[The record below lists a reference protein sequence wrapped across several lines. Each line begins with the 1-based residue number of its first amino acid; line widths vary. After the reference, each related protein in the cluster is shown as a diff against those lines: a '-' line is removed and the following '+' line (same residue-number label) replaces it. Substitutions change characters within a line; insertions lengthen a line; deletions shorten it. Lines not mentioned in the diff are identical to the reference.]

1 MNYTE
6 ANERAKAILEKMT
19 LVEKIAMTGG
29 EDMFYIKGV
38 ERLGIPRVLMSDAT
52 QGVRIR
58 EGIHTLERSTA
69 FPCPLLLASTWN
81 PGLAYHYARCI
92 GEECQDGGI
101 SILLGPGINLYR
113 VSQCGRN
120 FEYFG
125 EDPHL
130 ASRMVTKYVEGV
142 QRTGTI
148 ATLKHFVA
156 NNTDFRRMRSNS
168 IVDERTLHEIY
179 IPAFKAGIDAGAMA
193 VMTSYNKVN
202 GEYAGQSKELI
213 DGLLRKQLGF
223 KWLVMSDWWSLFDPV
238 KAIKSGLNIDMPG
251 HEEESV
257 EFSKQYRE
265 SFIQDKAASLLEQGD
280 ISEDDINRMVKG
292 ILHTCIAMGIY
303 DQDEESPKKL
313 GTFDEHE
320 QVALQTAR
328 EGIVLLRN
336 KGPVLPIGPAQHVL
350 VTGQF
355 VHSMHKDFGSAA
367 VEGYN
372 NMTMWDALQET
383 FGDRVTYKE
392 CPSDQEIREADVVIV
407 SIGTKDKEGE
417 DHDFNLTNEMNGKI
431 IGYAGMNKNIVVVV
445 NAGSGINMSAWNDH
459 VAAIVYAW
467 YPGQIGNVAL
477 AEMVAGKVNPSGKLP
492 ITIEKRIK
500 DSPAYSY
507 IPGNI
512 PHGHFGKGDDFN
524 IALPEYDVV
533 YNEGVFAGYRWYDH
547 NQIQPLYP
555 FGFGLSYTTF
565 QIDDLILSSDKIEE
579 NEQINVQC
587 TVRNTGSRE
596 GAEVVQ
602 LYIHP
607 LAPGVPRPP
616 RELKGFTKVCLR
628 PGEEKN
634 VSIPL
639 KHEDFAYY
647 DSPKQEWIVEEGE
660 YEIWIGNENGIRKLV
675 EL

>member
-1 MNYTE
+1 MQIKEGVPMFLEISIINYSGNMAITSRTVMFLELNAADIYLFIHKSTKNIMNYTGS
-6 ANERAKAILEKMT
+6 NERAKALLEKMT
-19 LVEKIAMTGG
+19 LEEKIAMTGG
-29 EDMFYIKGV
+29 EDMFYIKGI
-38 ERLGIPRVLMSDAT
+38 ERLGIPRVLMTDAT
-52 QGVRIR
+52 QGIRVR
-58 EGIHTLERSTA
+58 EGIHTMERSTA

-81 PGLAYHYARCI
+81 TDLAYHYAQSI
-92 GEECQDGGI
+92 GEECQADGI
-101 SILLGPGINLYR
+101 SFLLGPGVNVYR

-125 EDPHL
+125 EDPCLISH
-130 ASRMVTKYVEGV
+130 MVRKYVEGV
-142 QRTGTI
+142 QSTGTI
-148 ATLKHFVA
+148 ATLKHFIA

-179 IPAFKAGIDAGAMA
+179 LPAFKAGIEAGAMA
-193 VMTSYNKVN
+193 VMASYNKVN

-223 KWLVMSDWWSLFDPV
+223 KWLVMSDWWSLFDPE
-238 KAIKSGLNIDMPG
+238 KAVKSGLNIDMPG
-251 HEEESV
+251 HELESI
-257 EFSKQYRE
+257 EFSKQY
-265 SFIQDKAASLLEQGD
+265 K
-280 ISEDDINRMVKG
+280 
-292 ILHTCIAMGIY
+292 
-303 DQDEESPKKL
+303 
-313 GTFDEHE
+313 
-320 QVALQTAR
+320 
-328 EGIVLLRN
+328 
-336 KGPVLPIGPAQHVL
+336 
-350 VTGQF
+350 
-355 VHSMHKDFGSAA
+355 
-367 VEGYN
+367 
-372 NMTMWDALQET
+372 ET
-383 FGDRVTYKE
+383 PT
-392 CPSDQEIREADVVIV
+392 DQEIQDVNVVIM
-407 SIGTKDKEGE
+407 SIGTEDREGE
-417 DHDFNLTNEMNGKI
+417 DRDFNLPDHINNTI
-431 IGYAGMNKNIVVVV
+431 SAYAKLNDNVVVVV
-445 NAGSGINMSAWNDH
+445 NAGSGVNMSAWNDK

-477 AEMVAGKVNPSGKLP
+477 AEILAGEVNPSGKLP
-492 ITIEKRIK
+492 ITIEKRFE
-500 DSPAYSY
+500 DSPGYPY
-507 IPGNI
+507 IPGDI

-524 IALPEYDVV
+524 LALPEYDVV
-533 YNEGVFAGYRWYDH
+533 YDEGVFVGYRWYDH

-587 TVRNTGSRE
+587 TVRNTGARE

-647 DSPKQEWIVEEGE
+647 DATKHEWIVEEGA
-660 YEIWIGNENGIRKLV
+660 YEICIGKENGVRKLV
-675 EL
+675 VL